1 MNISK
6 LTYKNQTFF
15 WFVMLAIVVGGVA
28 SFFKIG
34 KLEDPE
40 IQIMN
45 AVVVTLYPGASAEEV
60 EQQVTAVLESEIRT
74 MEDVEVVRSTST
86 ANVSQVS
93 VTLSFGVTGDK
104 LQQNWDMLRRK
115 VDAATSKLPSGA
127 AKPMVMDDIGELYG
141 MFYAMT
147 GDGYSYQEMN
157 RYAQFIKNELQ
168 LLPGVR
174 RVEINGYQKPVI
186 SVEIANDKMAQLG
199 LFPIQLLMAIDGQG
213 STVYAGN
220 FETGD
225 ERLRLTV
232 DDRFEKIKDVENL
245 LIQSLDG
252 TQIRLGDI
260 AKVYSSTG
268 EPERFKFKY
277 NNKDALGISIS
288 MQSGHNIIEVGK
300 EVEQRMAEL
309 REEIPVGFEFDK
321 VFFQPDRVDGAINSF
336 LWNLVMSVVIVVVVL
351 MFIMGFRNG
360 VIIGLGLLLTILA
373 TFPILYATGG
383 MLQRISLG
391 AFIVAMG
398 MLVDNAI
405 VVIDGITVAIQK
417 GIPLKRALFDTP
429 QKTAAALL
437 GATLIAIVAFLPVFL
452 SPDVTGEY
460 IGDLFVVLAVSLLI
474 SWVLALTQVP
484 IFVKTFVDIRKLA
497 RRQEDPFSGKVFDK
511 FRRFLDYVLRHKTA
525 TIGGT
530 IALMAIAMGLFKF
543 VTISFLPDFSY
554 NQVYI
559 EYTLPDGTTPDR
571 VNKDLEEITNR
582 LLEYEEVESV
592 TTSHGMTPSRY
603 CLARAFN
610 QGGDNYGELIINFK
624 DYATMEKMKP
634 VFEEFLR
641 RDYTDAYVR
650 LRKFNLSVAS
660 SHSIEA
666 EFTGPDPEV
675 LRRLSS
681 EAKAI
686 MKAEPL
692 VDAYTVSDDW
702 APMGKAVYAKFAQ
715 EEARRNGTTRSDVG
729 MALLA
734 ATDGL
739 PVGKLYDEGEPLDIV
754 FKTRDADGGRTL
766 DLENVAVWNMFPN
779 INSVDPKTV
788 YGLLNGSS
796 STEDIQK
803 ELVSSVPMS
812 QVTDGVEM
820 RWENTVI
827 QRYNGKRTIQ
837 VQCDPNDDNTPAD
850 TRKAILKKIE
860 NIQLP
865 DGYTLKWIGEYDLQ
879 EKAMVNIYRYL
890 PVAGVVIVLILILLF
905 KDIKK
910 PLIILLCLPIV
921 VIGIVP
927 GLIIFNQ
934 PLAFVAIV
942 GMIGLAGMMIKSSIV
957 LIDETDRLIAVDK
970 MNPHDAV
977 IEATISRTKPVSM
990 AAVTT
995 ILGMLPLI
1003 PDPMYGPLAVTII
1016 AGLIIGTIITL
1027 ILVPVLYSMF
1037 FKVKSGDGQVMGD
1050 KKGVEENRKRG
1061 FMGKTF
1067 VVFVMSIVC
1076 VSSLSAQEQLSIE
1089 RCRTLALENSKD
1101 IKIAEQQEIQAK
1113 AMKQSMI
1120 ANYFP
1125 KASATGGLM
1134 YMFNDV
1140 KLLENIDPLLPQ
1152 FDVSGGQLPPAISDI
1167 VNPLL
1172 GDLRKY
1178 IVDNWSPIE
1187 LGFKGAFM
1195 AGITVQQPVYTGG
1208 RILAGNRMAKLGME
1222 MAAENKLLQQQNAL
1236 LEADQIYWLYVS
1248 VGEKV
1253 KLAKEYKS
1261 LLDTAYSKVED
1272 AVNYQMATRNDLLK
1286 VQVKRNQVELEMQRA
1301 IDGREL
1307 ARMALCRVVGFD
1319 LETPIVA
1326 TDSVFVENNVSSLEV
1341 LGATSLPQ
1349 GLGDIL
1355 QNRLEYSLLQKQIE
1369 MKRQNRRLVMGE
1381 YLPTIGVGGMWGY
1394 MGGYQIQGVGQKAI
1408 NISNIMA
1415 TVNIPILGWAEGS
1428 KKIKAARTEENIA
1441 QLELEKNSE
1450 LMQLEIKK
1458 AMQDMNN
1465 AQRRI
1470 VLAKETLL
1478 QADESLRV
1486 STDMYDVGMETVVNL
1501 LEAQAQWQ
1509 EIYSE
1514 LIDAETDY
1522 RIKQTVYKKAINELL
1537 PATY

>member
-1 MNISK
+1 
-6 LTYKNQTFF
+6 
-15 WFVMLAIVVGGVA
+15 MLAIIIGGLT

-60 EQQVTAVLESEIRT
+60 EQQVSTVLESEIRT
-74 MEDVEVVRSTST
+74 MEDVEEVRSTST

-93 VTLSFGVTGDK
+93 VTLNFGVTGDK
-104 LQQNWDMLRRK
+104 IQQNWDMLRRK
-115 VDAATSKLPSGA
+115 VDAATNKFPSGVM
-127 AKPMVMDDIGELYG
+127 KPMVMDDIGELYG

-147 GDGYSYQEMN
+147 SDGYSYQEMN
-157 RYAQFIKNELQ
+157 RYAQTIKNELQ

-174 RVEINGYQKPVI
+174 RVEIYGYQKPVI
-186 SVEIANDKMAQLG
+186 NVEITNDKMAQLG
-199 LFPIQLLMAIDGQG
+199 LFPIQILMAIDGQG

-220 FETGD
+220 FETEG

-232 DDRFEKIKDVENL
+232 DDRFEKIEDVENL
-245 LIQSLDG
+245 IIQSVDG

-260 AKVYSSTG
+260 ARVYESIG
-268 EPERFKFKY
+268 EPERFKFKL
-277 NNKDALGISIS
+277 NNEEALGISIS
-288 MQSGHNIIEVGK
+288 MQSGHNIVKVGK
-300 EVEQRMAEL
+300 DVEKRMEEL
-309 REEIPVGFEFDK
+309 KSEIPVGFQFDK
-321 VFFQPDRVDGAINSF
+321 IFFQPDRVSSAISNF
-336 LWNLVMSVVIVVVVL
+336 LWNLVMSVLIVVIVL

-360 VIIGLGLLLTILA
+360 VIIGLGLILTILA

-417 GIPLKRALFDTP
+417 GIPLKKALFETP

-474 SWVLALTQVP
+474 SWILALTQVP
-484 IFVKTFVDIRKLA
+484 IFMKSFIDIRKMA
-497 RRQEDPFSGKVFDK
+497 RKHEDPFEGKFFDK
-511 FRRFLDYVLRHKTA
+511 FRRLLDYILRHKTV
-525 TIGGT
+525 TISGT
-530 IALMAIAMGLFKF
+530 LVLMGIAMLLFRF

-559 EYTLPDGTTPDR
+559 EYTLPDGTSPNR
-571 VNKDLEEITNR
+571 VNKDLEKITER
-582 LLEYEEVESV
+582 LLQYEEIESV
-592 TTSHGMTPSRY
+592 TTSQGMTPSRY

-610 QGGDNYGELIINFK
+610 QGGDNYGEFIINFK
-624 DYATMEKMKP
+624 DYKTMEKMKP
-634 VFEEFLR
+634 ILEEFLR
-641 RDYTDAYVR
+641 SDYPDAYVR

-660 SHSIEA
+660 SHSIEV
-666 EFTGPDPEV
+666 EFSGPDPTV
-675 LRRLSS
+675 LRKLGE

-702 APMGKAVYAKFAQ
+702 APMGKALYAKFAQ
-715 EEARRNGTTRSDVG
+715 QEARRNGTTRSDVG

-739 PVGKLYDEGEPLDIV
+739 PVGKLYQQGEPLDII
-754 FKTRDADGGRTL
+754 FKTRDANGERTQ
-766 DLENVAVWNMFPN
+766 DLENIAVWNMLPN
-779 INSVDPKTV
+779 INSVDAKTV
-788 YGLLNGSS
+788 YGLFNGSS
-796 STEDIQK
+796 SAEDIQK

-812 QVTDGVEM
+812 QITDGVEL

-827 QRYNGKRTIQ
+827 QRFNAKRTIQ
-837 VQCDPNDDNTPAD
+837 IQCDPQEGKTPAD
-850 TRKAILKKIE
+850 TRKAIIKRIE
-860 NIQLP
+860 QIELP
-865 DGYTLKWIGEYDLQ
+865 IGYSLRWVGEYELQ
-879 EKAMVNIYRYL
+879 EKAMVNIYRFL
-890 PVAGVVIVLILILLF
+890 PVAGVLIVLILILLF

-957 LIDETDRLIAVDK
+957 LIDETDRLIKDYKV
-970 MNPHDAV
+970 NPHKAV
-977 IEATISRTKPVSM
+977 IEATVSRTKPVSM
-990 AAVTT
+990 AAATT

-1027 ILVPVLYSMF
+1027 ILVPVLYSIF
-1037 FKVKSGDGQVMGD
+1037 FKIPCKMEP
-1050 KKGVEENRKRG
+1050 KNNTN
-1061 FMGKTF
+1061 KTTT
-1067 VVFVMSIVC
+1067 MSKNITIA
-1076 VSSLSAQEQLSIE
+1076 SIILLSFAPIHSAFSQELLSIK
-1089 RCRTLALENSKD
+1089 RCQELALENSKD

-1113 AMKQSMI
+1113 AIKQSMI

-1125 KASATGGLM
+1125 KASATGGVM
-1134 YMFNDV
+1134 YMFNDI
-1140 KLLENIDPLLPQ
+1140 KLLEDIDPLLPQ
-1152 FDVSGGQLPPAISDI
+1152 FQVGGGPVPPAIADILNPILNDIRQYI
-1167 VNPLL
+1167 VNQ
-1172 GDLRKY
+1172 
-1178 IVDNWSPIE
+1178 WTPIE
-1187 LGFKGAFM
+1187 LGFKGAFI
-1195 AGITVQQPVYTGG
+1195 AGITFQQPIYTGG
-1208 RILAGNRMAKLGME
+1208 RILAGNKMAKLGME
-1222 MAAENKLLQQQNAL
+1222 MAAENKLLQQQNTI
-1236 LEADQIYWLYVS
+1236 LEADQIYWLYIS

-1253 KLAKEYKS
+1253 KLAKQYKA
-1261 LLDTAYSKVED
+1261 LLDTAYKKTEN
-1272 AVNYQMATRNDLLK
+1272 AVNYQMATHNDLLK

-1307 ARMALCRVVGFD
+1307 TRMALCRIVGFD
-1319 LETPIVA
+1319 LETPIIA
-1326 TDSVFVENNVSSLEV
+1326 TDSTFNTNND
-1341 LGATSLPQ
+1341 PQ
-1349 GLGDIL
+1349 PSQIVQLSTIP
-1355 QNRLEYSLLQKQIE
+1355 QNRIEYNLLQKQVE
-1369 MKRQNRRLVMGE
+1369 MKKRNRQLILGE
-1381 YLPTIGVGGMWGY
+1381 YLPTIGIGGMWGY
-1394 MGGYQIQGVGQKAI
+1394 MGGYQIQGAMQSTI
-1408 NISNIMA
+1408 NVSNIMA
-1415 TVNIPILGWAEGS
+1415 TVNIPILDWAEGS
-1428 KKIKAARTEENIA
+1428 KKIKAARTEETIA

-1458 AMQDMNN
+1458 AMQDINN

-1470 VLAKETLL
+1470 TLAKETLM

-1486 STDMYDVGMETVVNL
+1486 STDMYDVGMETIVNL

-1509 EIYSE
+1509 QIYSE
-1514 LIDAETDY
+1514 LIDAQTDY
-1522 RIKQTVYKKAINELL
+1522 KIKQTIYKKAINSL
-1537 PATY
+1537 